1 MWVLDDLARR
11 CYCRTND
18 SSLRVCSGVEL
29 ADGYYRAPGRMKEG
43 NMTLARYYS
52 ELLLRRREETAPT
65 LEEAQQDYQ
74 RAVEL
79 TNVALGFVV

>member
-1 MWVLDDLARR
+1 
-11 CYCRTND
+11 
-18 SSLRVCSGVEL
+18 
-29 ADGYYRAPGRMKEG
+29 
-43 NMTLARYYS
+43 MTLARYYS

-65 LEEAQQDYQ
+65 LDEAQQDFQ